1 MNLYSFTE
9 VFARH
14 LQTYEVPVSM
24 QGFDSNTHKLK
35 TLGWEIT
42 CTLRAAPHFD
52 GFDLRVEFENDSMF
66 LISDNEVKHSD
77 LLMFADDYI
86 NLPFKDHVVVNK
98 IIIK

>member
-14 LQTYEVPVSM
+14 LQSYEVPVSM

-35 TLGWEIT
+35 SLGWIIT
-42 CTLRAAPHFD
+42 CTLRVAPNFD
-52 GFDLRVEFENDSMF
+52 GFYLRIELENDSTF

-77 LLMFADDYI
+77 LLRFADDYI
-86 NLPFKDHVVVNK
+86 NLPFKNNVIINK